1 MPGYTTDMHV
11 AALTIELRL
20 PGCHSLKEKRSRMKS
35 LLANIHRHFN
45 VSAAEIDHNDNWQLA
60 TIACVVV
67 SNDQAHTQRVLDGI
81 PSWIES
87 RRPDLQVIDDQI
99 MLL

>member
-1 MPGYTTDMHV
+1 MHV

-20 PGCHSLKEKRSRMKS
+20 PGCHSLKEKRSCMKS

-45 VSAAEIDHNDNWQLA
+45 VSAAEIDQNDSWQFA
-60 TIACVVV
+60 VIACVVV
-67 SNDQAHTQRVLDGI
+67 SNDQGHTQRVLDGI

-99 MLL
+99 IML